1 MDAPVTDFPT
11 DDQIIAAVREQGSHR
26 KAAKVLGINSRTV
39 DRRMAKLVLRGH
51 APEFDMTKRV
61 PEGFQVLGTSTLY
74 DAEGRLKQQWVKSVQ
89 DKEVIAR
96 LIQEVLAGLSQEIP
110 RVTPSPLARTPRHED
125 LCNLYVIT
133 DYHMGMFAWGEE
145 TGADWDLDVAEQML
159 VSWFRQ
165 ALLEAPDAKVGVLGQ
180 LGDFLHWDGWDAV
193 TPTSKHIV
201 DAAGRFPQVIRVVL
215 RALRQVIAMML
226 VKHETVHVIMAEGNH
241 DLATSAMLRECFA
254 AMYENEP
261 RVTVDTSPDPYYA
274 YEFGKNLLLFHH
286 GHKRK
291 PSNIDSVF
299 VSKFREAFGRTE
311 HAFAHMGHM
320 HHIDQKETNLM
331 VVEQHRT
338 LASPDAHASRGG
350 WMSKSDAQVITYHR
364 EHGERSR
371 IRIPAKMLGVL

>member
-1 MDAPVTDFPT
+1 MTQPAQKYT
-11 DDQIIAAVREQGSHR
+11 DDEIIAAVEKYGSNR
-26 KAAKVLGINSRTV
+26 QAALALGMNSRTV
-39 DRRMAKLVLRGH
+39 DRRMQRLALRGH
-51 APEFDMTKRV
+51 APKYDMTKRV

-74 DAEGRLKQQWVKSVQ
+74 DADGKLKQQWVKSIQ
-89 DKEVIAR
+89 DKEVIQR
-96 LIQEVLAGLSQEIP
+96 LIDEVLAGLSQDIP
-110 RVTPSPLARTPRHED
+110 RVPKSLLTLAPRDED
-125 LCNLYVIT
+125 LCNLYVVT
-133 DYHMGMFAWGEE
+133 DYHMGMLAWGEE
-145 TGADWDLDVAEQML
+145 TGADWDLDIAEQML
-159 VSWFRQ
+159 VAWFQQ
-165 ALLEAPDAKVGVLGQ
+165 ALLESPNAKVGILGQ

-193 TPTSKHIV
+193 TPTSKHLL
-201 DAAGRFPQVIRVVL
+201 DADGRFPKLVRVVL
-215 RALRQVIAMML
+215 RVLRQVIAMML
-226 VKHETVHVIMAEGNH
+226 TKHEQVHIIMAEGNH
-241 DLATSAMLRECFA
+241 DLASSVWLRECLA
-254 AMYENEP
+254 VMYELEP
-261 RVTVDTSPDPYYA
+261 RVTVDISPDPYYA
-274 YEFGKNLLLFHH
+274 YEWGKNLLLFHH